1 MLLKDIIQINLVI
14 YISVKALCIVTMV
27 FIFLFVLIIN
37 KHYVL

>member
-14 YISVKALCIVTMV
+14 YISVKALCIATMV

-37 KHYVL
+37 KLYVL